1 MHCPNLS
8 LLDLSNISTVAVSH
22 GILHIEKLQEG
33 CPHLK
38 VLRITNSH
46 ITLSAATLQEQVN
59 QIAPAIF
66 RTNKLNKNFVHRWI
80 RQVFRSWRNYRLHR
94 CKTNHV

>member
-8 LLDLSNISTVAVSH
+8 LLDLSNISTVAASH

-46 ITLSAATLQEQVN
+46 ITLSTASLQEQVSLLT
-59 QIAPAIF
+59 
-66 RTNKLNKNFVHRWI
+66 RTNRHCAIWETILNLKN
-80 RQVFRSWRNYRLHR
+80 
-94 CKTNHV
+94 